1 MPIMTRSR
9 NMFVCNEDSAK
20 RHAKCRDAARAIYN
34 TGMTSPKTSELR
46 PAVAAAA
53 ATCDTARCVQ
63 DSADIGG
70 SSWRRPSSRSSRVQR
85 EAAVCI
91 SWMAGAKV
99 EANLKGKKA
108 QVKDITNDSRTT
120 HAPESAGLKTW
131 QIEGGGRG

>member
-20 RHAKCRDAARAIYN
+20 RHAKCHDAARAIYN

-63 DSADIGG
+63 ASADIGG
-70 SSWRRPSSRSSRVQR
+70 SWWRRPSSRSSRVPDQMLQKYSGGR
-85 EAAVCI
+85 V
-91 SWMAGAKV
+91 
-99 EANLKGKKA
+99 L
-108 QVKDITNDSRTT
+108 SRT
-120 HAPESAGLKTW
+120 
-131 QIEGGGRG
+131 EGGSGVHFVDGGCKGGGEFEGEEGPCERHHN